1 VPQLAKVQVCSRSVA
16 VSVGGAG
23 LAQSFSN
30 SSASSVRLASAACAE
45 SVSDAVQGLCAG
57 GDPMATIYAMAS
69 TCASAMAGV
78 YASSVSGGSALPSSA
93 AAAALGG
100 GGGGGGSAYP
110 SALLAGGDGAW
121 DGASPSTAGQRLSQ
135 HLSGAG
141 VGARGSLL
149 ASGALLGRGSA
160 GGGKGGAAAA
170 AVPTAGD
177 YLVGCG
183 SGCSNAQAAA
193 EAVAQAGA
201 CAFTSATQGCQ
212 AVTASLS
219 GRAYSRAFVR
229 SSAKA
234 WSQACSVG
242 AGAAFSQGLVVANTT
257 VESLARAMG
266 SLVATACS
274 GCPTC
279 RCAPLPANFTY
290 NDLDDVSNGAASASF
305 GRYAI
310 ARALGESTAAFCG
323 SDGSP
328 RALGTAVNS
337 TISALATITADVMSR
352 VDGGASARGVGY
364 ACGGGRVETQVQAS
378 KMAVMSALSD
388 AGATIFG
395 EWCPTA
401 STKIK
406 SMVTAVE
413 DMVDTIL
420 KADAEAC
427 ASGDGGGGIGGD
439 DGLGVATVANKTALI
454 ERTLTTFDPLVTA
467 IGEALNDAQNC
478 GCKPS
483 SCYWCNAQLDGATDQ
498 PTSSLDPPSPSP
510 SPSPAAAAAAAPAP
524 AAAAAPAAAPPAA
537 AAPLGPPAPV
547 PLPPKP
553 APAAAA
559 SGGAKDDGPTAE
571 EIEAEPVNRRR

>member
-1 VPQLAKVQVCSRSVA
+1 VQVCSRSVA

-45 SVSDAVQGLCAG
+45 SVSDAMQGLCAG

-69 TCASAMAGV
+69 TCASAMASV
-78 YASSVSGGSALPSSA
+78 YASSVSGGAALPSSS
-93 AAAALGG
+93 GG
-100 GGGGGGSAYP
+100 ANADGGENG
-110 SALLAGGDGAW
+110 
-121 DGASPSTAGQRLSQ
+121 STAGQRLSQ
-135 HLSGAG
+135 HLAQRLGSNSTTTGSSS
-141 VGARGSLL
+141 SLL
-149 ASGALLGRGSA
+149 SSLGVA
-160 GGGKGGAAAA
+160 
-170 AVPTAGD
+170 TAGD

-201 CAFTSATQGCQ
+201 CAFASATQGCQ

-219 GRAYSRAFVR
+219 SRAYSRAFVR

-234 WSQACSVG
+234 WSQACAVG
-242 AGAAFSQGLVVANTT
+242 VGRASSQGLIVANTT
-257 VESLARAMG
+257 VESLAKAMG

-279 RCAPLPANFTY
+279 KCAPLPSNFTY
-290 NDLDDVSNGAASASF
+290 NDLDDVSDGAASASF

-328 RALGTAVNS
+328 KALGTAVNA
-337 TISALATITADVMSR
+337 TISALATITADVMGK
-352 VDGGASARGVGY
+352 VDGGASAQGVSY
-364 ACGGGRVETQVQAS
+364 ACGGGSIETQVQAS

-388 AGATIFG
+388 AAATIFG

-420 KADAEAC
+420 KAEAEAC
-427 ASGDGGGGIGGD
+427 ASSSSDSLEG
-439 DGLGVATVANKTALI
+439 AAQTANRTALI
-454 ERTLTTFDPLVTA
+454 ERTLTTFDPLVTS

-483 SCYWCNAQLDGATDQ
+483 QCYWCNAKLDGATDQ

-510 SPSPAAAAAAAPAP
+510 SPSPSPAPAPAPAP
-524 AAAAAPAAAPPAA
+524 AAGPAPSKPAA
-537 AAPLGPPAPV
+537 GGT
-547 PLPPKP
+547 
-553 APAAAA
+553 A
-559 SGGAKDDGPTAE
+559 SEGSKDGGPTAA
-571 EIEAEPVNRRR
+571 EIEAEPVDDVFGR

>member
-1 VPQLAKVQVCSRSVA
+1 MQVCSRSVA

-45 SVSDAVQGLCAG
+45 SVSDSMQGLCAG

-69 TCASAMAGV
+69 TCASAMASV
-78 YASSVSGGSALPSSA
+78 YAQSVSGGAALPSSSDSENS
-93 AAAALGG
+93 GG
-100 GGGGGGSAYP
+100 VSG
-110 SALLAGGDGAW
+110 
-121 DGASPSTAGQRLSQ
+121 STAGQRLSQ
-135 HLSGAG
+135 HLAQRMGGTNSSMTTTSSTLLP
-141 VGARGSLL
+141 SLIP
-149 ASGALLGRGSA
+149 S
-160 GGGKGGAAAA
+160 
-170 AVPTAGD
+170 AGD
-177 YLVGCG
+177 YLVACG

-201 CAFTSATQGCQ
+201 CAFASATQGCQ

-219 GRAYSRAFVR
+219 SRAYSRAFVR
-229 SSAKA
+229 STAKA
-234 WSQACSVG
+234 WSQACAVG
-242 AGAAFSQGLVVANTT
+242 VGRASSQGLVVANTT
-257 VESLARAMG
+257 VESLAKAMG

-279 RCAPLPANFTY
+279 KCAPLPANFTY
-290 NDLDDVSNGAASASF
+290 NDLDDVSDGAASASF

-323 SDGSP
+323 SDGTP
-328 RALGTAVNS
+328 KALGTAVNA
-337 TISALATITADVMSR
+337 TISALATITADVMGK
-352 VDGGASARGVGY
+352 VDGGASAQGVSY
-364 ACGGGRVETQVQAS
+364 ACGGGTIETQVQAS

-388 AGATIFG
+388 AAATIFG

-420 KADAEAC
+420 KAEAEAC
-427 ASGDGGGGIGGD
+427 ASSSSLDLEGKE
-439 DGLGVATVANKTALI
+439 APQVANRTALI
-454 ERTLTTFDPLVTA
+454 ERTLTTFDPLVTS

-483 SCYWCNAQLDGATDQ
+483 QCYWCNAKLDGATDQ

-510 SPSPAAAAAAAPAP
+510 SPSPSPAPAPAPAAKPAAAAAATPAP
-524 AAAAAPAAAPPAA
+524 AAAAGAAP
-537 AAPLGPPAPV
+537 
-547 PLPPKP
+547 
-553 APAAAA
+553 
-559 SGGAKDDGPTAE
+559 KDGGPTAE
-571 EIEAEPVNRRR
+571 EIEAEPVDDVFGRR